1 MIAIRSQNKNIAIM
15 LHICIVITN
24 LWTIWK
30 VTFNACTDEYEF
42 KKRAWVD
49 RYQALSGCAVTFD
62 CFYAE
67 YKSHLKPGK
76 AKRGIS
82 ILSLILSGQL
92 LLGENVTLFSDEGFG
107 GVSVW
112 KSASLRKIRVSF
124 SDITDW

>member
-1 MIAIRSQNKNIAIM
+1 M
-15 LHICIVITN
+15 
-24 LWTIWK
+24 
-30 VTFNACTDEYEF
+30 
-42 KKRAWVD
+42 
-49 RYQALSGCAVTFD
+49 TFD

-107 GVSVW
+107 GVSV
-112 KSASLRKIRVSF
+112 
-124 SDITDW
+124 